1 MAYKLLII
9 NPGSTSTK
17 IGIYEDETLKH
28 ETTIRHSPEEL
39 LTFENTVA
47 QKQYRLN
54 HIINFLD
61 ENHHPLETFDVFV
74 GRGGLVKPVESG
86 TYAINQEMID
96 DLVISKYG
104 DHMSNMGTIL
114 AFELGKK
121 YSKPAYMVD
130 PVVVDEMSDI
140 ARISGLKGIHRISIF
155 HALNQKAVAK
165 KYAKT
170 VKKRYEDLNLI
181 VCHMGGGISVGYHH
195 LGHVI
200 DVNNAYGGDGPFS
213 PERVGGLP
221 TFQLAKFARESKVKN
236 EQEFNKYLV
245 SKGGLY
251 SYLGTTSGIEIK
263 NRINNGDTEAAL
275 IFEAMAYQT
284 IKEIGSLYFI
294 GKGEIDQV
302 IFTGGLVQNE
312 VFVEYLLKYLPK
324 FVSYTLYPG
333 EDELEALAQGA
344 LRVLNGHESLKQ
356 YKRNNE

>member
-17 IGIYEDETLKH
+17 IGIYEDETIKH

-39 LTFENTVA
+39 LTFRNTVA

-61 ENHHPLETFDVFV
+61 ENHHPLESFDVFV

-86 TYAINQEMID
+86 TYSINQEMID

-140 ARISGLKGIHRISIF
+140 ARVSGLKGIHRISIF

-165 KYAKT
+165 KYAKK
-170 VKKRYEDLNLI
+170 VNKRYEDLNII

-221 TFQLAKFARESKVKN
+221 TFQLAKYARESSIKN
-236 EQEFNKYLV
+236 EKEFNKHLV

-251 SYLGTTSGIEIK
+251 SYLGTTSGIEIAE
-263 NRINNGDTEAAL
+263 RIKSGDQYAAL
-275 IFEAMAYQT
+275 IFEAMAYQI

-294 GKGEIDQV
+294 AKGEIDQV
-302 IFTGGLVQNE
+302 IFTGGLAENQL
-312 VFVEYLLKYLPK
+312 FSKYLLKYLPP
-324 FVSYTLYPG
+324 FVQYTLYPG
-333 EDELEALAQGA
+333 EDELEALAFGA
-344 LRVLNGHESLKQ
+344 LDVLYEREPLKT
-356 YKRNNE
+356 Y